1 MKEPWQRLP
10 ALSLKQLQY
19 FVTLAQLRHFT
30 DTASRLAISQP
41 ALSSAL
47 RQIETVLG
55 GKLVNRTASAVTLTE
70 LGAAILPHAQ
80 RILSVAQAAFFDMQ
94 QIVEAGGDGTV
105 RIGLVP
111 SVSSLLFPLLPQTLA
126 QAFPRL
132 RIEFHDQTNDALILA
147 LQRGEID
154 FGIGAIDSSLPAE
167 LLVYPLRDDPL
178 AAQAHLP
185 WKQLVGRDIAVFSKG
200 NIQRLVAALVE
211 SHRLTLT
218 TRYQVDYI
226 ETLYGLVRSRLAVAI
241 LPELYTTHLQDPALK
256 VAQLQQPALTRTVA
270 LMRGPQ
276 ALPPL
281 IEDCFS
287 LLQAALR

>member
-1 MKEPWQRLP
+1 MLTIDENMMTEPWQRLP
-10 ALSLKQLQY
+10 ALSLKQIQY

-30 DTASRLAISQP
+30 DTANRLAISQP

-70 LGAAILPHAQ
+70 LGAAILPHA
-80 RILSVAQAAFFDMQ
+80 RRVLSVAQLAFQDMQ

-132 RIEFHDQTNDALILA
+132 SGVSRSDQRRPVLRAA
-147 LQRGEID
+147 VGKID
-154 FGIGAIDSSLPAE
+154 FAVGAIDSSLPPE
-167 LLVYPLRDDPL
+167 LQVYPLRDDPFVAVLHCDDPL
-178 AAQAHLP
+178 AGQPHLP
-185 WKQLVGRDIAVFSKG
+185 WKLLAGRDIAVFSKG
-200 NIQRLVAALVE
+200 NIQRLVGALAE
-211 SHRLTLT
+211 SHRLTLN

-256 VAQLQQPALTRTVA
+256 VAQLQQPALTRPW
-270 LMRGPQ
+270 R
-276 ALPPL
+276 
-281 IEDCFS
+281 
-287 LLQAALR
+287 